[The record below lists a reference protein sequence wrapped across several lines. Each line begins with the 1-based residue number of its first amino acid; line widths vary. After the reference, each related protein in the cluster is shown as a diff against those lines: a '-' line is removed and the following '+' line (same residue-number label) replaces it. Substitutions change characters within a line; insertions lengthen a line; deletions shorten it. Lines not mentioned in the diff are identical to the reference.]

1 MALVTRWK
9 TPGGPTSAAA
19 VCGSA
24 WASDTTTPSRASLM
38 ALATFS
44 GVMRFVVPLDSCPNG
59 AHLPQVL
66 NSVRHC
72 SYWARSAAVSGGA
85 TGAGACVAGA
95 GCACAC
101 VSPPATRPAMTRPAL
116 TVTDDRLF
124 RMRSS
129 PAFKELLDRDA
140 DVGRPRPRMIHPR
153 AISTIPC
160 AAARVR
166 PPLLPLR
173 PAHGNWLN

>member
-24 WASDTTTPSRASLM
+24 WASDTTTPSRASFI

-59 AHLPQVL
+59 AHRPQVL
-66 NSVRHC
+66 NSVRHF

-85 TGAGACVAGA
+85 TGAGAWGA
-95 GCACAC
+95 GCAC
-101 VSPPATRPAMTRPAL
+101 VPVPIPPTKPATRPAH
-116 TVTDDRLF
+116 TVTDARLF

-129 PAFKELLDRDA
+129 TAFQRVVKLRLPFWPAKRLSHDTLANDVDA
-140 DVGRPRPRMIHPR
+140 M
-153 AISTIPC
+153 A
-160 AAARVR
+160 
-166 PPLLPLR
+166 
-173 PAHGNWLN
+173 

>member
-24 WASDTTTPSRASLM
+24 WASDTTTPSRASFI

-95 GCACAC
+95 GCACARI
-101 VSPPATRPAMTRPAL
+101 STPPTRPAMARPEH
-116 TVTDDRLF
+116 TVTDARLF

-129 PAFKELLDRDA
+129 LRSKSCQTGIAILAGQEPLHDTPVS
-140 DVGRPRPRMIHPR
+140 DVDDTMR
-153 AISTIPC
+153 ISPDKTS
-160 AAARVR
+160 
-166 PPLLPLR
+166 LEQQ
-173 PAHGNWLN
+173 

>member
-24 WASDTTTPSRASLM
+24 WASDTTTPSRASFM

-44 GVMRFVVPLDSCPNG
+44 GVMRFVVPFESCPNG

-85 TGAGACVAGA
+85 IGAGACAAGA
-95 GCACAC
+95 GCAC
-101 VSPPATRPAMTRPAL
+101 VRISIPPTRPAMTRPVH
-116 TVTDDRLF
+116 TVTDARLF

-129 PAFKELLDRDA
+129 PAFKELSNRDCHFGQPRLLHDTLVS
-140 DVGRPRPRMIHPR
+140 DVDDTLRLSPEKSSVG
-153 AISTIPC
+153 
-160 AAARVR
+160 
-166 PPLLPLR
+166 LLLWR
-173 PAHGNWLN
+173 PA